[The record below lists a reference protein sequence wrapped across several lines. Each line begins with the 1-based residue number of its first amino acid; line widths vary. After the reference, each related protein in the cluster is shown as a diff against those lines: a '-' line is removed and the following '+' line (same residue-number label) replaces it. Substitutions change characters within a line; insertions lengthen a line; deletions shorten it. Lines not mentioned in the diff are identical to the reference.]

1 MADNHHDKTHKKAHD
16 KPQPQNEAQEIGG
29 ENALAE
35 PGETPDKAET
45 QGGQPEIE
53 AEIVLAEDLSAV
65 QKELEES
72 RLKANEY
79 LEGWQRTLADFSNYK
94 KRVDRDQAQVYQNA
108 AGTIIK
114 RFIEVLDDL
123 DRALK
128 NRPQEGEGAVW
139 ANGIELIYRK
149 LITILENEGV
159 KAMDIQGQVF
169 DPNLHEAITL
179 EESANH
185 ESGQIIEVLQQGYML
200 GDRVLRPALVRVAK

>member
-16 KPQPQNEAQEIGG
+16 KAQHEAQE
-29 ENALAE
+29 LA
-35 PGETPDKAET
+35 GDKARPET
-45 QGGQPEIE
+45 QEKPEMVEAQVGQPEVE
-53 AEIVLAEDLSAV
+53 AEIVLAEDLRDV

-72 RLKANEY
+72 RGKANEY
-79 LEGWQRTLADFSNYK
+79 LEGWQRALADFSNYK

-114 RFIEVLDDL
+114 RFIEVLDDI

-128 NRPQEGEGAVW
+128 NRPLEGEGAVW
-139 ANGIELIYRK
+139 ASGIELIYRK
-149 LITILENEGV
+149 LISILENEGV
-159 KAMDIQGQVF
+159 KAMDLQGQVF

-179 EESANH
+179 EESADH

>member
-1 MADNHHDKTHKKAHD
+1 MADDHHDKTHKKTHE
-16 KPQPQNEAQEIGG
+16 KTQHEAQEIGG
-29 ENALAE
+29 EKALAE
-35 PGETPDKAET
+35 PQETPEGVEA
-45 QGGQPEIE
+45 QGAQPEVE
-53 AEIVLAEDLSAV
+53 AEIVLAEDLRAV
-65 QKELEES
+65 QKDLEES
-72 RLKANEY
+72 RAKANEY

-149 LITILENEGV
+149 LISILENEGV
-159 KAMDIQGQVF
+159 KAMDLKGQVF

-179 EESANH
+179 EDSADH

>member
-1 MADNHHDKTHKKAHD
+1 MADNHHDKTHKRAHEKAT
-16 KPQPQNEAQEIGG
+16 PEAQEVSG
-29 ENALAE
+29 EKVQ
-35 PGETPDKAET
+35 PDVQKMPESEDT
-45 QGGQPEIE
+45 QVGQQE
-53 AEIVLAEDLSAV
+53 AEAEMVLAGDLTSL
-65 QKELEES
+65 QQELEES

-79 LEGWQRTLADFSNYK
+79 LEGWQRALADFSNYK

-123 DRALK
+123 ERALK
-128 NRPQEGEGAVW
+128 NRPQEGDGAAW

-149 LITILENEGV
+149 LISILESEGV
-159 KAMDIQGQVF
+159 KAMNLQGQAF

-179 EESANH
+179 EENADH

>member
-16 KPQPQNEAQEIGG
+16 KAQHEAQE
-29 ENALAE
+29 LA
-35 PGETPDKAET
+35 GDKARPET
-45 QGGQPEIE
+45 QEKPEMVEAQVGQPEVE
-53 AEIVLAEDLSAV
+53 AEIVLAEDLHAV

-72 RLKANEY
+72 RAKANEY
-79 LEGWQRTLADFSNYK
+79 LEGWQRSLADFSNYK

-108 AGTIIK
+108 AGMIIK

-149 LITILENEGV
+149 LISILENEGV
-159 KAMDIQGQVF
+159 KAMDLQGQVF

-179 EESANH
+179 EESADH

>member
-1 MADNHHDKTHKKAHD
+1 MADNHHDKTHKRAHGQAKPEGQEAGGEKA
-16 KPQPQNEAQEIGG
+16 QPEVQQKSEGIEAQSEQQEVETEIILT
-29 ENALAE
+29 EDWNAL
-35 PGETPDKAET
+35 
-45 QGGQPEIE
+45 QQ
-53 AEIVLAEDLSAV
+53 
-65 QKELEES
+65 ELGES

-79 LEGWQRTLADFSNYK
+79 LEGWQRALADFSNYK

-108 AGTIIK
+108 AGAIIK
-114 RFIEVLDDL
+114 RFIDVLDDL

-128 NRPQEGEGAVW
+128 NRPQEGDGAVW

-149 LITILENEGV
+149 LISILESEGV
-159 KAMDIQGQVF
+159 KAMNLQGQSF

-179 EESANH
+179 EESADH

>member
-1 MADNHHDKTHKKAHD
+1 MADNHHDKTHKKAQH
-16 KPQPQNEAQEIGG
+16 EAQE
-29 ENALAE
+29 LA
-35 PGETPDKAET
+35 GDKALPET
-45 QGGQPEIE
+45 QEKPEIVEAQGGQPEVE
-53 AEIVLAEDLSAV
+53 AEIVLAEDLRDV

-72 RLKANEY
+72 RGKANEY
-79 LEGWQRTLADFSNYK
+79 LEGWQRALADFSNYK

-114 RFIEVLDDL
+114 RFIEVLDDI

-128 NRPQEGEGAVW
+128 NRPLEGEGAVW
-139 ANGIELIYRK
+139 ASGIELIYRK
-149 LITILENEGV
+149 LISILENEGV
-159 KAMDIQGQVF
+159 KAMDLQGQVF

-179 EESANH
+179 EESADH

>member
-1 MADNHHDKTHKKAHD
+1 MADNHHDKTHKRAHD
-16 KPQPQNEAQEIGG
+16 KAKPEGQEAGG
-29 ENALAE
+29 ENAQPDVQPKPEFIDAQA
-35 PGETPDKAET
+35 GKQET
-45 QGGQPEIE
+45 E
-53 AEIVLAEDLSAV
+53 AEIALTEDPNAL
-65 QKELEES
+65 QQELEES

-79 LEGWQRTLADFSNYK
+79 REGWQRALADFSNYK

-128 NRPQEGEGAVW
+128 NRPQDGDGAVW

-149 LITILENEGV
+149 LISILENEGV
-159 KAMDIQGQVF
+159 KAMNLQGQAF

-179 EESANH
+179 EESADH

>member
-1 MADNHHDKTHKKAHD
+1 MADDHHDKTHKKTHE
-16 KPQPQNEAQEIGG
+16 KTQHEAQEIEG
-29 ENALAE
+29 EKALAE
-35 PGETPDKAET
+35 PQETPEGVEA
-45 QGGQPEIE
+45 QGAQPEVE
-53 AEIVLAEDLSAV
+53 AEIVLAEDLRAV
-65 QKELEES
+65 QKDLEES
-72 RLKANEY
+72 RAKANEY

-114 RFIEVLDDL
+114 RFIEVLDDM

-128 NRPQEGEGAVW
+128 NRPQEGKGAVW

-149 LITILENEGV
+149 LISILENEGV
-159 KAMDIQGQVF
+159 KAMDLKGQVF

-179 EESANH
+179 EDSADH

>member
-1 MADNHHDKTHKKAHD
+1 MADNHHDKTHKKTHD
-16 KPQPQNEAQEIGG
+16 KAKDEAQEVGG
-29 ENALAE
+29 DEALHDPQEASE
-35 PGETPDKAET
+35 MIEA
-45 QGGQPEIE
+45 QVGQPEAE
-53 AEIVLAEDLSAV
+53 AEIVLAEDLHTL

-72 RLKANEY
+72 RLKASEY

-114 RFIEVLDDL
+114 RFIEVLDDM

-128 NRPQEGEGAVW
+128 NRPQDGEGAVW

-149 LITILENEGV
+149 LISILENEGV
-159 KAMDIQGQVF
+159 KAMDLQGQVF

-179 EESANH
+179 EDSADH

>member
-1 MADNHHDKTHKKAHD
+1 MADDHHDKTHKKTHE
-16 KPQPQNEAQEIGG
+16 KTQHEAQEIEG
-29 ENALAE
+29 EKALAE
-35 PGETPDKAET
+35 PQETPEGVEA
-45 QGGQPEIE
+45 QGAQPEVE
-53 AEIVLAEDLSAV
+53 AEIVLAEDLRAV
-65 QKELEES
+65 QKDLEES
-72 RLKANEY
+72 RAKANEY

-149 LITILENEGV
+149 LISILENEGV
-159 KAMDIQGQVF
+159 KAMDLKGQVF

-179 EESANH
+179 EDSADH

>member
-1 MADNHHDKTHKKAHD
+1 MADNHHDNTHKKAHD
-16 KPQPQNEAQEIGG
+16 KAQNEAREVVGDESQHGPQDTPEIVEVQAG
-29 ENALAE
+29 EPE
-35 PGETPDKAET
+35 AET
-45 QGGQPEIE
+45 
-53 AEIVLAEDLSAV
+53 EIVLAEDLHAI
-65 QKELEES
+65 QKELQES
-72 RLKANEY
+72 RAKASEY

-108 AGTIIK
+108 AGAIIK
-114 RFIEVLDDL
+114 RFIEVLDDM

-128 NRPQEGEGAVW
+128 NRPQDGEGAVW

-149 LITILENEGV
+149 LISILENEGV
-159 KAMDIQGQVF
+159 KAMDLQGQVF

-179 EESANH
+179 EDSADH